1 LGAFVLALNQG
12 AGHSEQLIHAQTV
25 AFATLV
31 MAQLIH
37 VFDCRSSRSI
47 FHRKLLENKFLV
59 LAVLSSLF
67 LMLAVLYVEPLQ
79 PVFKTVPLDLRDWAL
94 VLVAAGIPT
103 FAMGI
108 GSVMGTSKHKKGRK
122 ITYGGSSAPPTV
134 AR

>member
-1 LGAFVLALNQG
+1 VLALKAGEGQSNQ
-12 AGHSEQLIHAQTV
+12 LVHAQTV

-59 LAVLSSLF
+59 FAVLSSLV
-67 LMLAVLYVEPLQ
+67 LMLAVLYIEPLQ

-103 FAMGI
+103 FALGA
-108 GSVMGTSKHKKGRK
+108 GSVWSSSKQKKKRTK
-122 ITYGGSSAPPTV
+122 INYGGSSASTRPI
-134 AR
+134 R

>member
-1 LGAFVLALNQG
+1 
-12 AGHSEQLIHAQTV
+12 
-25 AFATLV
+25 

-47 FHRKLLENKFLV
+47 FHRKLLQNNICVF
-59 LAVLSSLF
+59 AVLSSL
-67 LMLAVLYVEPLQ
+67 LADARGALYVEPLQ
-79 PVFKTVPLDLRDWAL
+79 PIFKTVPLGFRDWWL

-108 GSVMGTSKHKKGRK
+108 GSVLGTTDKKK
-122 ITYGGSSAPPTV
+122 KSNWPLGGPKSV